1 MFKVIYS
8 KQAIKALRKV
18 SEPDRSRMQ
27 TAINKLPGG
36 DVKKLVGETGYRLR
50 VEGWRI
56 VYEIEHDR
64 LMIEVIK
71 ISPRGKVY
79 KH

>member
-18 SEPDRSRMQ
+18 SEPDRSRIQ
-27 TAINKLPGG
+27 KAINTLPDG
-36 DVKKLVGETGYRLR
+36 DVKKLTGETGYRLR
-50 VEGWRI
+50 VGGWRI

-64 LMIEVIK
+64 LIIEVIK
-71 ISPRGKVY
+71 IAPRGKVY